1 MSLDISAILL
11 AGLVNTLVGTA
22 VLWALWRRVRQRF
35 DGLGFWVADFVMLAA
50 GLVLM
55 SLRGVVPD
63 LLSMVASNTLIVGAS
78 VAGYEGL
85 QRFVGRRS
93 SQLPNLV
100 LLGAFAAVHT
110 WFALIQP
117 DLRLRS
123 LNLSVALVLVCG
135 QCAWLLLRGAG
146 PPVRS

>member
-1 MSLDISAILL
+1 MKVLHVGAT
-11 AGLVNTLVGTA
+11 GLVG
-22 VLWALWRRVRQRF
+22 R
-35 DGLGFWVADFVMLAA
+35 
-50 GLVLM
+50 LVLA
-55 SLRGVVPD
+55 R
-63 LLSMVASNTLIVGAS
+63 LLPHG
-78 VAGYEGL
+78 
-85 QRFVGRRS
+85 
-93 SQLPNLV
+93 